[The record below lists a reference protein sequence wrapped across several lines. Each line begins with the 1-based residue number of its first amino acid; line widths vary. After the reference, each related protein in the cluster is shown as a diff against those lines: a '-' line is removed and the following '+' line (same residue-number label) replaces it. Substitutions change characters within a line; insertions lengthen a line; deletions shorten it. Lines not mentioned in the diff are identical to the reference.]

1 MGVVMNEQPGERT
14 KKFEISTKYQRY
26 ILTEDVLICSLTGPF
41 PTLSTD
47 LTKTWSVLGN
57 GFRGGGGGNASSRDG
72 FGLRVSG

>member
-1 MGVVMNEQPGERT
+1 MGVVMNEQPGERM

-47 LTKTWSVLGN
+47 LTKTW
-57 GFRGGGGGNASSRDG
+57 F
-72 FGLRVSG
+72 